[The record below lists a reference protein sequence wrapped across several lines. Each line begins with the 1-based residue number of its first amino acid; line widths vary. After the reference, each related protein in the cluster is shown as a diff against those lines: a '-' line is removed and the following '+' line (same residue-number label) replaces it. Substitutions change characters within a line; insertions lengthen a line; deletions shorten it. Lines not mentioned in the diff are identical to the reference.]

1 MKNKDVSYT
10 IFSTKT
16 RSIENPSTQFW
27 GLGFEQSRVHRK
39 TLVEH

>member
-1 MKNKDVSYT
+1 MKNKDVSDT
-10 IFSTKT
+10 IFLTKT

-27 GLGFEQSRVHRK
+27 GLGFEQRVHRK